1 MCSFRTLNHTELQSE
16 GQDSGKMECKRAKG
30 LIVPKVNL
38 FTVRFVKMVGPR
50 DLIERVSPAPIGWKG
65 GGWWFLLENL
75 LETHQTPGR
84 NDIDN
89 QMVPIP
95 A

>member
-1 MCSFRTLNHTELQSE
+1 MQKSQ
-16 GQDSGKMECKRAKG
+16 GADGAQ
-30 LIVPKVNL
+30 VNP

-50 DLIERVSPAPIGWKG
+50 DLIERVSPAPIGRKG

>member
-1 MCSFRTLNHTELQSE
+1 MTLNHTELQSE
-16 GQDSGKMECKRAKG
+16 GQDSGKRECKRAKG
-30 LIVPKVNL
+30 LIVPKVYL
-38 FTVRFVKMVGPR
+38 FTVRFVKRAESR
-50 DLIERVSPAPIGWKG
+50 DLIERESQAPMGRKG

-75 LETHQTPGR
+75 LETHQMPGR